1 MVSMGGLVLDYW
13 QFVNFHS
20 LHFSYEKLPLITV
33 FSLGRRSAYASA
45 LPKSAEPQ
53 KGGSS
58 PTQLHD
64 KRDVNI
70 SQHLFYGV
78 MKVMTLE
85 PSDKNNVS
93 RKKYINNICCGLI
106 SVMKQSTQEYYNM
119 RMVLGLE
126 VA

>member
-1 MVSMGGLVLDYW
+1 M
-13 QFVNFHS
+13 FNS
-20 LHFSYEKLPLITV
+20 L
-33 FSLGRRSAYASA
+33 AYDIY
-45 LPKSAEPQ
+45 L
-53 KGGSS
+53 
-58 PTQLHD
+58 
-64 KRDVNI
+64 N
-70 SQHLFYGV
+70 GV